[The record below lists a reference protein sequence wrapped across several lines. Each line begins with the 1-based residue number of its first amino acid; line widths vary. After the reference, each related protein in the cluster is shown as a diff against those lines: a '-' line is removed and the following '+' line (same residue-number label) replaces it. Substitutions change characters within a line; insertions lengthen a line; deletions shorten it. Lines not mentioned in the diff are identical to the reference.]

1 MNKMELY
8 VNMMVIVMIGT
19 CGVSVAQ
26 MYTPTTFEMFEE
38 CDNKII
44 ISEDMLLQLSV
55 NKTRR
60 KTHTCSTTVES
71 DVDGNRLLL
80 RFLNMNI
87 SDRPGCLKA
96 RISLYETEGKHP
108 SVNFCGNMSIP
119 VFNSSGQSVR
129 VKYETSRQDEDAAH
143 DVFTLLIS
151 SFHEQVK
158 GECTSYDFTCS
169 NSLCID
175 SDMTCNNYDDCSD
188 NSDET
193 IGCST
198 TDGDQLMKKIV
209 IVSVACGMFLFA
221 VVCVF
226 AFKIHRARNRRG
238 AYLSVD

>member
-1 MNKMELY
+1 MNTMEFY
-8 VNMMVIVMIGT
+8 INIMVMVMIGT

-26 MYTPTTFEMFEE
+26 MYTPTTFELFEE
-38 CDNKII
+38 CDKKII

-60 KTHTCSTTVES
+60 KRDACSTMVES

-80 RFLNMNI
+80 RFLHINI
-87 SDRPGCLKA
+87 TESPGCSKA
-96 RISLYETEGKHP
+96 RVSLYEMEGKH
-108 SVNFCGNMSIP
+108 SAANLCGNMSIP
-119 VFNSSGQSVR
+119 VFNTSGQSVK
-129 VKYETSRQDEDAAH
+129 VKYEVSRQDQDVAK

-151 SFHEQVK
+151 SFHEQVN
-158 GECTSYDFTCS
+158 GACASYDFTCS

-193 IGCST
+193 IGCHT

-209 IVSVACGMFLFA
+209 IVSVVCGMFLFA

-226 AFKIHRARNRRG
+226 AIKIHRARNRRG